1 MISHVAGTLEHKD
14 KDFVTIEVAGVG
26 YKIYAPSSTL
36 DSLPPPGGKV
46 KLFTEQVVRE
56 DSVSLYGFALREERN
71 LFTTLLTVNG
81 VGPKGAMAL
90 ISGIP
95 LDKLV
100 AAITQGNVDLLVT
113 APGIGQKT
121 AQRIII
127 ELKEKLAKTY
137 GLKPAQLTMG
147 IPGGDTTLISDAMSG
162 LMTLGLTPR
171 EAREA
176 ITGLKDKL
184 DNLKSVEEII
194 KASLKN
200 LY

>member
-1 MISHVAGTLEHKD
+1 MISHVAGVLEHKD
-14 KDFVTIEVAGVG
+14 KNFVTVDVAGVG
-26 YKIYAPSSTL
+26 YKIFAPSSTL
-36 DSLPPPGGKV
+36 DSLPQPGEKV
-46 KLFTEQVVRE
+46 KLYTEQVVRE
-56 DSVSLYGFALREERN
+56 DSLSLYGFISKEERN
-71 LFTTLLTVNG
+71 LFATLLTVSG
-81 VGPKGAMAL
+81 VGPKGALAL
-90 ISGIP
+90 ISGAP
-95 LDKLV
+95 LNKLV

-113 APGIGQKT
+113 VPGIGQKT

-137 GLKPAQLTMG
+137 GLKPAQMTVG
-147 IPGGDTTLISDAMSG
+147 ISGDTTLISDAMSG

-184 DNLKSVEEII
+184 EGLKSVEEII
-194 KASLKN
+194 KAALKN